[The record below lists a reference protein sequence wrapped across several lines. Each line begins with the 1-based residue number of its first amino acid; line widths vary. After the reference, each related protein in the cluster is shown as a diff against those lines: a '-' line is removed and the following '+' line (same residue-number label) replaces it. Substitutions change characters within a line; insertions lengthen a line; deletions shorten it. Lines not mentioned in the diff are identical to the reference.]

1 MDGNRDNRIQQLR
14 TPPQSIEAEQAVLG
28 GMMLRNESYTVVAGE
43 LDEADFYRR
52 DHQLIFRA
60 IKDLATMDPPSPLDA
75 VTVAQWF
82 HDRGLGEQV
91 SGGAYI
97 VELASTTPSAAN
109 IKAYAKIV
117 ADKATLRRLIEAGTD
132 AVNMGF
138 EPDGRDTDELIAQA
152 TTQLSGVL
160 KSKGKAAVTSKEAL
174 RKAYDSMIARYEST
188 DDLAGLPTGNAE
200 LDDLTSGLQPGRVYG
215 IGGRPKM
222 GKSTL
227 AKEILRF
234 NAMHGTPVAIWTME
248 MSEEEVILNIV
259 STIARV
265 DNRKLQRPKMLQD
278 EDWQRVTEAMRVT
291 KDLPITIF
299 PQRGVSV
306 ERIEA
311 EASVLVAQGK
321 CKLVVVD
328 YLSLMDLPKA
338 DRHDISIGHI
348 TKNLKKMAGNLGVP
362 VIIVFQLNRGNE
374 QGAAVRPPRASDAK
388 DSGNIEQDLDCM
400 ILVHRP
406 SYYDKSAP
414 KGTQFDIP
422 IQRNG
427 PSGTV
432 YVMEELEYGQ
442 FSPCGN
448 QLAFNHGSKG
458 KHDGKKAAAND
469 TDFPT

>member
-1 MDGNRDNRIQQLR
+1 MDGSMMRQ
-14 TPPQSIEAEQAVLG
+14 PPQSIEAEQAVLG
-28 GMMLRNESYTVVAGE
+28 GLMLRNDSWTLVAGE
-43 LDEADFYRR
+43 LEEGDFYRR

-60 IKDLATMDPPSPLDA
+60 IKELATLDPPSPLDFI
-75 VTVAQWF
+75 TIGQWF
-82 HDRGLGEQV
+82 LDRGDNDH
-91 SGGAYI
+91 
-97 VELASTTPSAAN
+97 ASYLIDLSSNTPSAAN

-117 ADKATLRRLIEAGTD
+117 ADKATLRRLITVGTD

-138 EPDGRDTDELIAQA
+138 DPDGRDTDELIAQA
-152 TTQLSGVL
+152 TTQLSTVM
-160 KSKGKAAVTSKEAL
+160 KAKGKSAVTGKEAL

-188 DDLAGLPTGNAE
+188 DDLAGLPTGNAD
-200 LDDLTSGLQPGRVYG
+200 LDELTSGLQPGRVYG

-227 AKEILRF
+227 AKEILRY

-248 MSEEEVILNIV
+248 MSEEEVILNMV
-259 STIARV
+259 AALARV
-265 DNRKLQRPKMLQD
+265 DSRKLQRPKMLQD
-278 EDWQRVTEAMRVT
+278 EDWARVTEAMRT
-291 KDLPITIF
+291 IKDLPITIF
-299 PQRGVSV
+299 PESGVSV

-321 CKLVVVD
+321 CKLVAID
-328 YLSLMDLPKA
+328 YLSLMALPKA

-348 TKNLKKMAGNLGVP
+348 TKNLKKMARNLGVP
-362 VIIVFQLNRGNE
+362 VILVFQLNRGNE

-400 ILVHRP
+400 MLVHRP

-414 KGTQFDIP
+414 NGTQIDIP

-432 YVMEELEYGQ
+432 YVMEELEYGL
-442 FSPCGN
+442 FSPGGN
-448 QLAFNHGSKG
+448 QLAFNQGSSG
-458 KHDGKKAAAND
+458 KKDGKKAAAND
-469 TDFPT
+469 NDFPT